1 MSTIET
7 IPAPQRSLQT
17 ESFGEDDSCSQVITI
32 SPAEYLQRQGWI
44 SRALAF
50 GLLVLSL
57 PVIALLSVIVRM
69 TSRGPGLYRQVRV
82 GKDGKIF
89 VMYKV
94 RSMVVD
100 AEVGTGPVWTQGT
113 NDPRITRIG
122 WLLRKSH
129 LDELPQLLNVVR
141 GEMSLFGPR
150 PERPELVHV
159 LAESIPD
166 YWNRLSVRPGITG
179 LAQINLPP
187 DTDIE
192 SVRRKLSLDLEYIRT
207 ASLSMEIRMFIWTG
221 LRLVGIPSSIA
232 TRLTQLGRNVAAV
245 ESSSVGPVTISDVI
259 NEATVLGNEAIGLR
273 AEL

>member
-7 IPAPQRSLQT
+7 PTAPKSSFDTVSYDDQDSRSR
-17 ESFGEDDSCSQVITI
+17 VISIRPTD
-32 SPAEYLQRQGWI
+32 YLHRNGWA
-44 SRALAF
+44 SRAIAF
-50 GLLVLSL
+50 GLLIIAL
-57 PVIALLSVIVRM
+57 PVIASVIVIVRL

-82 GKDGKIF
+82 GKDGRIF
-89 VMYKV
+89 VMYKI

-100 AEVGTGPVWTQGT
+100 AEEGTGPVWTQGT

-141 GEMSLFGPR
+141 GEMALFGPR

-159 LAESIPD
+159 LAESIPG
-166 YWNRLSVRPGITG
+166 YWNRLSVLPGITG

-207 ASLSMEIRMFIWTG
+207 ASLSMEMRMFIWTG
-221 LRLVGIPSSIA
+221 LRLLATPASVA
-232 TRLTQLGRNVAAV
+232 TRLTRLGRNVAPV
-245 ESSSVGPVTISDVI
+245 ESSSDGPVTISDVI
-259 NEATVLGNEAIGLR
+259 HEASVVR

>member
-7 IPAPQRSLQT
+7 ISAPRSFQA
-17 ESFGEDDSCSQVITI
+17 ESFGPDDTRSQVITI
-32 SPAEYLQRQGWI
+32 QPTGYLQRHGWM
-44 SRALAF
+44 SRVIAF
-50 GLLVLSL
+50 CLLVLSL
-57 PVIALLSVIVRM
+57 PVIALLVVIVRT

-94 RSMVVD
+94 RSMVAD

-113 NDPRITRIG
+113 NDPRITTIG

-141 GEMSLFGPR
+141 GEMALFGPR

-159 LAESIPD
+159 LAESIPS
-166 YWNRLSVRPGITG
+166 YWNRLSVLPGITG

-187 DTDIE
+187 DTDLE

-221 LRLVGIPSSIA
+221 LRLIAVPASLA
-232 TRLTQLGRNVAAV
+232 TRLTNLGRDVAAV
-245 ESSSVGPVTISDVI
+245 ECSSQGPVTISDVI
-259 NEATVLGNEAIGLR
+259 NEANLIGNEAVGVR
-273 AEL
+273 GDV